1 MARNFN
7 YYAAVGDNGYAL
19 SPDWA
24 DIVSAAK
31 QLTNEWHRGFQ
42 TEEDAY
48 DYIQDQMMLKRSM
61 KSLQVCDL
69 NTLRM
74 QKIVILDSVS
84 DRASTPRRASVQPV
98 MQRTYNSLAECLA
111 ADDEEDEKAEPRSA
125 ALKKDIKNM
134 VKELFNEMVKEYQN
148 TSK

>member
-19 SPDWA
+19 SQDWA

-31 QLTNEWHRGFQ
+31 LLTNEWHRGFQ
-42 TEEDAY
+42 TEVEAY

-69 NTLRM
+69 KTLRM
-74 QKIVILDSVS
+74 QKIVILDSV
-84 DRASTPRRASVQPV
+84 PEPV
-98 MQRTYNSLAECLA
+98 AALTRPQGQGALKRTFSSLAESLA
-111 ADDEEDEKAEPRSA
+111 AEEDETAEQPQPLS
-125 ALKKDIKNM
+125 KDDIKDM
-134 VKELFNEMVKEYQN
+134 VKALVSELVAEQLKN
-148 TSK
+148 SK